1 MYKLIKFSAII
12 LTVCAI
18 FFSFLSTDAYAAS
31 KKSKKGGL
39 KPEEITQL
47 TTDINVLTK
56 KVYAQSL
63 FSPAENEKLINI
75 KIMLDDAMMGA
86 PSPEFA
92 PLYYKAGNLYKAREY
107 KQEAIE
113 CYQTILENFADT
125 AFAPKA
131 QAELLKLGVKI
142 AVPTTGGPATT
153 P

>member
-1 MYKLIKFSAII
+1 MCKAIKFLAVIF
-12 LTVCAI
+12 TVCAI
-18 FFSFLSTDAYAAS
+18 FFSFFSTDVYAAS

-47 TTDINVLTK
+47 TTDIATLTK

-63 FSPAENEKLINI
+63 FSPADNEKLINV
-75 KIMLDDAMMGA
+75 KITLDDAMLTS

-92 PLYYKAGNLYKAREY
+92 PLYYKAANLYKAREY

-125 AFAPKA
+125 ALAPKA

-142 AVPTTGGPATT
+142 AVPTEAGTANT